1 MQSNRDRFIEVQEN
15 VEDDVEMEGDY
26 TTRFQGLT
34 LEEFDEWHS
43 SQEDEIGGRD
53 EARMTGNEIE

>member
-34 LEEFDEWHS
+34 LEEFDEFNR
-43 SQEDEIGGRD
+43 SQEDEIDGRD
-53 EARMTGNEIE
+53 EAKMTGNEIE

>member
-34 LEEFDEWHS
+34 LEEFDEFNR
-43 SQEDEIGGRD
+43 SQEDEIDGRD